1 MANISW
7 TSTSINNFFNSSL
20 GNPSYTFGNLYSSL
34 GNASLIKSGT
44 YKRLM
49 DSYYSSVVNSKEESS
64 NKTDTSTTD
73 TSTTDTSKKE
83 NVLDKLL
90 SKDSN
95 GAKIKNTV
103 LDDLLSD
110 DKKDGT
116 VTEVSKPNASV
127 STAYTYNSD
136 ATKSA
141 ATTASVLDES
151 I

>member
-64 NKTDTSTTD
+64 NKTD

>member
-73 TSTTDTSKKE
+73 TSKKE
-83 NVLDKLL
+83 TVLDKLL

-103 LDDLLSD
+103 LDDLLND
-110 DKKDGT
+110 NKKDGT
-116 VTEVSKPNASV
+116 VTEISKPNASV

>member
-73 TSTTDTSKKE
+73 TSKKE
-83 NVLDKLL
+83 TVLDKLL
-90 SKDSN
+90 SKESN

-103 LDDLLSD
+103 LDDLLND

>member
-73 TSTTDTSKKE
+73 TSKKE
-83 NVLDKLL
+83 TVLDKLL
-90 SKDSN
+90 SKESN

>member
-73 TSTTDTSKKE
+73 TSKKE

-103 LDDLLSD
+103 LDDLLND

>member
-49 DSYYSSVVNSKEESS
+49 DSYYSNVVNSKEESS

-73 TSTTDTSKKE
+73 TSKKE
-83 NVLDKLL
+83 TVLDKLL
-90 SKDSN
+90 SKESN

-103 LDDLLSD
+103 LDDLLND